1 MWSAAKKIGKA
12 CGTCSNCG
20 KRLCRDRPADI
31 AYCDCYKYCPQCGKS
46 MTSYTPDLTGKSYDP
61 DKGLHVL
68 FVCLNCSP
76 PYYSKMMPVEVQLE

>member
-1 MWSAAKKIGKA
+1 
-12 CGTCSNCG
+12 
-20 KRLCRDRPADI
+20 
-31 AYCDCYKYCPQCGKS
+31 